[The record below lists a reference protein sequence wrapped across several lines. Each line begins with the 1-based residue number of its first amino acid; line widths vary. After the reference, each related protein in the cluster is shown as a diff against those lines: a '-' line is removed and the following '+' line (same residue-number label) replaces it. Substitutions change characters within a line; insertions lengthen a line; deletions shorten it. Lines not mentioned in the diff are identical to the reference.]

1 MDRIPVRTVPPA
13 EVAEDD
19 LDALLPPVDEGNEEM
34 LLAELA
40 WLAAPL
46 GVLGLAF
53 VAFAG
58 LLRLLRALAVEA
70 IVAVWHGIRGRRPRG
85 GHAPL

>member
-1 MDRIPVRTVPPA
+1 MDRPTTRPHAPDGA
-13 EVAEDD
+13 AGND
-19 LDALLPPVDEGNEEM
+19 LDALLPPVDEGSEEM
-34 LLAELA
+34 LLSELA

-46 GVLGLAF
+46 GVIGLAF

-70 IVAVWHGIRGRRPRG
+70 VVAVWHGLRGRRPRG
-85 GHAPL
+85 GHAAG